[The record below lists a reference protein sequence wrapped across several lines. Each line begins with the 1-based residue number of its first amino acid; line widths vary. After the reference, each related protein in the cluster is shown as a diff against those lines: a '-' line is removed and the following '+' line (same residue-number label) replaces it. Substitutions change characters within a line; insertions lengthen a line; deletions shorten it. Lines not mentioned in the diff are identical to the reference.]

1 MLGECH
7 GKCSV
12 EVLHGQRETLWPE
25 APVLEDGFYVGHV
38 VCHHEISGWHRLT
51 NVLVVSLWLLLTEE
65 ETARKDTWKAK
76 YILSH

>member
-51 NVLVVSLWLLLTEE
+51 NVSSLFLCGCYLQ
-65 ETARKDTWKAK
+65 RKKLQEKTPGRQNTF
-76 YILSH
+76 